1 MKFYQSYNEEPG
13 KHVCY
18 FDIYDEIF
26 EGIDRFQKLKIL
38 EIGVNL
44 GAGLRSLKKYF
55 PNSEIFGLDIKEDC
69 KDQEEER
76 IQVVIGSQVDF
87 SIIESLS
94 KENFDIIIDDGS
106 HHNDH
111 VFLTF
116 SMLFSS
122 LNSERAGLYIV
133 EDIHTSYWPQ
143 YGGLFQD
150 KNSTIENFKNI
161 IDMMHAWCI
170 RDPVFSHNPPY
181 FGAVCPA
188 TYFESWVKF
197 IQFYENIIVV
207 KKRKDPAICR
217 SPY

>member
-1 MKFYQSYNEEPG
+1 MKFYQSYNEKPG
-13 KHVCY
+13 KHCCY

-44 GAGLRSLKKYF
+44 GAGLRSLKSYF

-69 KDQEEER
+69 KEHEEER

-87 SIIESLS
+87 SIIETFS

-106 HHNDH
+106 HHNNH

-116 SMLFSS
+116 SMLFGSLSS
-122 LNSERAGLYIV
+122 EKVGLYII
-133 EDIHTSYWPQ
+133 EDVHTSYWPQ

-150 KNSTIENFKNI
+150 ENSTIENFKNI
-161 IDMMHAWCI
+161 IDLMHAWCI
-170 RDPVFSHNPPY
+170 RDPIFIHNPPY
-181 FGAVCPA
+181 FGGTCPA
-188 TYFESWVKF
+188 TYFEYWVRF
-197 IQFYENIIVV
+197 VQFYENIIVV

-217 SPY
+217 NPY

>member
-1 MKFYQSYNEEPG
+1 MKFYQSYDEEPG

-44 GAGLRSLKKYF
+44 GAGLRSLKNYF

-69 KDQEEER
+69 KEYEEER

-87 SIIESLS
+87 SIIENLS

-106 HHNDH
+106 HHNNH

-122 LNSERAGLYIV
+122 LSSEKVGLYII
-133 EDIHTSYWPQ
+133 EDVHTSYWPQ

-150 KNSTIENFKNI
+150 KNSTIENFKSI

-170 RDPVFSHNPPY
+170 RDPIFCHDPPY
-181 FGAVCPA
+181 FGAICST
-188 TYFESWVKF
+188 TYFESWVRF
-197 IQFYENIIVV
+197 VQFYENIIVV

-217 SPY
+217 KPL